1 MNKKPLKNTLIL
13 KVDPE
18 NLEMDKI
25 TIAANVI
32 RNGGLVA
39 FPTETVYG
47 LGVDALNAEAVKR
60 MYMVKMRPLDN
71 PTIVHVSRIS
81 DVYRLSVEVPDKAEE
96 LMKRFWPGPLTI
108 VLKASEIVPRVT
120 TGGLDTVGI
129 RMPNHKVA
137 LALIDSSE
145 TPIAAPSANIAG
157 RPSPTLAQHVIQDF
171 YGKIDVI
178 LDAGPTR
185 IGVESTVLD
194 LTQTPPQI
202 LRPGGVT
209 YEELKEV
216 LGEVSIHPSVI
227 AKIEVEY
234 AHSPGMKHK
243 HYAPKAELI
252 VVEGDLNKIVDKI
265 IELTEEYS
273 KFGLKI
279 GILATDETMHRYGK
293 GIVKSMGSR
302 SDLKSAAKNLFK
314 LLREFDDENV
324 NLILAEGLP
333 LKGLGLAIMNRLRR
347 ASGYNIIKVE

>member
-1 MNKKPLKNTLIL
+1 MNEKPLKNTLIL

-18 NLEMDKI
+18 NPEMDKI

-81 DVYRLSVEVPDKAEE
+81 DVYRLSVEVPEKAEE

-234 AHSPGMKHK
+234 ALSPGMKHK

-279 GILATDETMHRYGK
+279 GILATDETMHRYGR

-333 LKGLGLAIMNRLRR
+333 LKGLGLAVMNRLRR

>member
-1 MNKKPLKNTLIL
+1 MNEKPLKNTLIL

-18 NLEMDKI
+18 NPEMDKI

-234 AHSPGMKHK
+234 ALSPGMKHK

>member
-1 MNKKPLKNTLIL
+1 MDEKPLKNTLIL

-18 NLEMDKI
+18 NPEMDKI

-81 DVYRLSVEVPDKAEE
+81 DVYRLSVEVPEKAEE

-234 AHSPGMKHK
+234 ALSPGMKHK

-279 GILATDETMHRYGK
+279 GILATDETMHRYGR

-333 LKGLGLAIMNRLRR
+333 LKGLGLAVMNRLRR

>member
-1 MNKKPLKNTLIL
+1 MNEKPLKNTLIL

-234 AHSPGMKHK
+234 ALSPGMKHK

>member
-1 MNKKPLKNTLIL
+1 MNEKPLKNTLIL

-18 NLEMDKI
+18 NPEMDKI

>member
-1 MNKKPLKNTLIL
+1 MNEKPLKNTLIL